1 MADFEKT
8 GRTTVVR
15 KPDRGRYDRATVYAI
30 LDEAL
35 ICHVGIVED
44 GRPVVIPTAHW
55 RDGDRLYVHGSR
67 ASRLL
72 RAMGDG
78 AEVCVTVTLLDGLV
92 LARSGFHHSMN
103 YRSVVIFGKADPV
116 RGRAGKV
123 AALRAFMERLAPGRW
138 DELRPPTDKEI
149 AATEVMALPLVEAS
163 AKVRTGGPPGGV
175 PPTTYAGG
183 APATPGGPVDAEAD
197 YAHPVWA
204 GNWPIVQSMGEPVP
218 DARLAPGIALPAYLR
233 HGRG

>member
-8 GRTTVVR
+8 GRTRVVR

-92 LARSGFHHSMN
+92 LARSGFHHSIN
-103 YRSVVIFGKADPV
+103 TRSVVIFGKADPV
-116 RGRAGKV
+116 RGRAEKM

-163 AKVRTGGPPGGV
+163 AKVRTGGP
-175 PPTTYAGG
+175 
-183 APATPGGPVDAEAD
+183 VDAETD

-204 GNWPIVQSMGEPVP
+204 GNWPIIQSMGEPVP

-233 HGRG
+233 QGRG

>member
-8 GRTTVVR
+8 ERTKVVR
-15 KPDRGRYDRATVYAI
+15 MPDRGRYDRATVYAI

-72 RAMGDG
+72 RAMVDG

-103 YRSVVIFGKADPV
+103 YRSVVIFGRAVPV
-116 RGRAGKV
+116 RGRAEKV
-123 AALRAFMERLAPGRW
+123 AALRAFVERLVPGRW

-149 AATEVMALPLVEAS
+149 AATEVMALPLVEVS
-163 AKVRTGGPPGGV
+163 AKVRL
-175 PPTTYAGG
+175 
-183 APATPGGPVDAEAD
+183 GGPVDAEAD

-204 GNWPIVQSMGEPVP
+204 GNVPIIQSRGKPVT
-218 DARLAPGIALPAYLR
+218 DGRLAPGIALPAYLR
-233 HGRG
+233 RGRG

>member
-8 GRTTVVR
+8 ERTKVVR

-72 RAMGDG
+72 RAMADG

-116 RGRAGKV
+116 QGRAEKV
-123 AALRAFMERLAPGRW
+123 AALRVFMERLVPGRW

-149 AATEVMALPLVEAS
+149 AATEIMALSLVEVS
-163 AKVRTGGPPGGV
+163 AKVRL
-175 PPTTYAGG
+175 
-183 APATPGGPVDAEAD
+183 GGPVDAEAD

-204 GNWPIVQSMGEPVP
+204 GNWPIIQSMGEPVA

-233 HGRG
+233 RGRG

>member
-8 GRTTVVR
+8 ERTRVVR
-15 KPDRGRYDRATVYAI
+15 KPDRGRYDREAVYAI

-35 ICHVGIVED
+35 VCHVGIVED

-55 RDGDRLYVHGSR
+55 RDGDRLYLHGSR

-72 RAMGDG
+72 RAMGEG

-103 YRSVVIFGKADPV
+103 YRSVVIFGRADPV
-116 RGRAGKV
+116 QGRAGKL
-123 AALRAFMERLAPGRW
+123 AAMRALMERLAPGRW

-149 AATEVMALPLVEAS
+149 RATQIMALPLVEVS
-163 AKVRTGGPPGGV
+163 AKVRRGPP
-175 PPTTYAGG
+175 A
-183 APATPGGPVDAEAD
+183 DDEAD

-204 GNWPIVQSMGEPVP
+204 GEVPIMQTTGEPVP
-218 DARLAPGIALPAYLR
+218 DPRLAPGIELPAYLR
-233 HGRG
+233 QRCA

>member
-8 GRTTVVR
+8 ERTKVVR

-44 GRPVVIPTAHW
+44 GGPVVIPTAHW

-116 RGRAGKV
+116 PGRAEKV
-123 AALRAFMERLAPGRW
+123 AALRAFIERLAPGRW

-149 AATEVMALPLVEAS
+149 GATEVMALPLVEVS
-163 AKVRTGGPPGGV
+163 AKVR
-175 PPTTYAGG
+175 
-183 APATPGGPVDAEAD
+183 PGGPVDAEAD

-204 GNWPIVQSMGEPVP
+204 GNVPIVQSMGEPVP
-218 DARLAPGIALPAYLR
+218 DPRLAPGIALPAYLR